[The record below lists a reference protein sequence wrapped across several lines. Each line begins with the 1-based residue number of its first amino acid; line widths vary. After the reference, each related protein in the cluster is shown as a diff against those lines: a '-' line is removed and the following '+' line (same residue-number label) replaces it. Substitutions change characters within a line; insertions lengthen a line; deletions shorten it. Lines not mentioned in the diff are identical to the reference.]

1 MKPKKNSNT
10 ERASILVN
18 RIVRPSYVIRLNAD
32 GYYAGNRPY
41 TAVPREEATVLS
53 SMKDARRQLNR
64 LQGRLMK
71 DGQSSIEP
79 NVKLTDGGEKTR
91 STE

>member
-1 MKPKKNSNT
+1 MKQKKNSNSGRT
-10 ERASILVN
+10 G
-18 RIVRPSYVIRLNAD
+18 VRWSCVIRLNAD

-41 TAVPREEATVLS
+41 TAVPRDEATVFT

-71 DGQSSIEP
+71 GGQASIE
-79 NVKLTDGGEKTR
+79 
-91 STE
+91 STVEQS

>member
-1 MKPKKNSNT
+1 MKSKTDSSS
-10 ERASILVN
+10 ERAGVAVDA
-18 RIVRPSYVIRLNAD
+18 IVRPSYVIRLNAD

-41 TAVPREEATVLS
+41 TAVPREEATAFS

-79 NVKLTDGGEKTR
+79 NTQAQATQPE
-91 STE
+91 